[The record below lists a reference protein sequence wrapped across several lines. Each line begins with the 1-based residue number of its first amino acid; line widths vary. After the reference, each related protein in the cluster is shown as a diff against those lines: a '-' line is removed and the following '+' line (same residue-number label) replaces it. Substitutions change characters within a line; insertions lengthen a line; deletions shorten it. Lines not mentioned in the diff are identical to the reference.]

1 MQGGSFIGLIAM
13 GVVMPALLAY
23 FATRR
28 IDYAVGTAMTIYG
41 LTLLPRVAHDVSY
54 DLRLL

>member
-1 MQGGSFIGLIAM
+1 M
-13 GVVMPALLAY
+13 GMVLPALLAY

-41 LTLLPRVAHDVSY
+41 LTLLPRVARDVSY
-54 DLRLL
+54 DLGLI

>member
-1 MQGGSFIGLIAM
+1 M
-13 GVVMPALLAY
+13 GMVLPALLAY

-41 LTLLPRVAHDVSY
+41 LTLLPRVARDVSY